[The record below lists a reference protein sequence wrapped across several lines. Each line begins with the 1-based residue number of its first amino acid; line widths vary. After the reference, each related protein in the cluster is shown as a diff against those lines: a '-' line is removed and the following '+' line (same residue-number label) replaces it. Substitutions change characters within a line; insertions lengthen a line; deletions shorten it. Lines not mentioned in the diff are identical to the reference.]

1 MEKKMINR
9 NNRTIITN
17 RCQQYVHMR
26 IADDFFDRK
35 YKQQIPQQS
44 LRFYG
49 TRCIHVN
56 DCTKRGTCG
65 KTKHCICC

>member
-17 RCQQYVHMR
+17 RTYCLCQQYVHMR

-35 YKQQIPQQS
+35 WMEEFHG
-44 LRFYG
+44 R
-49 TRCIHVN
+49 R
-56 DCTKRGTCG
+56 
-65 KTKHCICC
+65 